1 MAVTSVRNSQA
12 AGAGKKRLLPR
23 NARGTEKDGADAG
36 PHQRDGDGLQQE
48 IGKSAAVQAEKQLPV
63 RVQEGR

>member
-23 NARGTEKDGADAG
+23 NARGTEKTA
-36 PHQRDGDGLQQE
+36 PTQVPT
-48 IGKSAAVQAEKQLPV
+48 SAMATVSS
-63 RVQEGR
+63 RR